1 MLVWS
6 QPFVHTVIV
15 SAEAMVAM
23 AAKTERTGNSGLVRF
38 ISGFR
43 GELDDIRVVG
53 APWFARGK
61 SGHCGVTAETITVC
75 LDGSCDYTDIQEAI
89 DASANFDVI
98 EIAAGTYEP
107 VKTIAISGVAIT
119 VRGAVDRDGNPTT
132 IIDGQGAIRVLECAW
147 LLSPEIENLVVTGG
161 QASRGGGLYC
171 HLGAKPTFR
180 NCVFLENSASFYGG
194 GIACLGNTTEY
205 ETSPTFEGCRLIGN
219 TAFFGGGL
227 DCEGPECSP
236 IFTDCIFEMNS
247 ASERG
252 GGLNCFDQSDPRL
265 ISCVFREN
273 TAFGLGGGVFSEVSS
288 MPILN
293 DTILCGNSPSQI
305 HGPFAEE
312 GDNCIAFSCVDDD
325 ANGLPDKCDENG
337 RGTLLVPSEYATV
350 ASAIAAAGDTDVIE
364 IESGTY
370 NSASTLNPQGKSITL
385 RGAIDS
391 AGIPTT
397 VISGQ
402 GTHRVFQCTSG
413 EQADTVFENL
423 VITGGQ
429 ATNGG
434 GMFCEF
440 SSPTLNNCVF
450 RENASTYGGGL
461 SCQESDPTLNDCVFR
476 SNSALEGAGL
486 RCFLSGPT
494 LNRCLFEENVADF
507 NGGAMLAHFGSRL
520 ELNDCVVE
528 GNSAMLA
535 GGGIYTSNKTSS
547 SALADTRVCGNTPEQ
562 LYGAFTDQG
571 GNCVR
576 GSCGACQVSCTG
588 DLDLDGQVN
597 GEDLGLFLAEWGAC
611 AGCAADFNA
620 DGFVNGE
627 DLGVFLVA
635 WGPCS

>member
-1 MLVWS
+1 MKMILALVLL
-6 QPFVHTVIV
+6 
-15 SAEAMVAM
+15 A
-23 AAKTERTGNSGLVRF
+23 
-38 ISGFR
+38 
-43 GELDDIRVVG
+43 
-53 APWFARGK
+53 FA
-61 SGHCGVTAETITVC
+61 SSSVTAETITVC
-75 LDGSCDYTDIQEAI
+75 LDGSCDHTDIQEAI
-89 DASANFDVI
+89 DVAGFGDVI

-107 VKTIAISGVAIT
+107 AKSIVISCGGFT
-119 VRGAVDRDGNPTT
+119 VRGVVDQNGYPAT
-132 IIDGQGAIRVLECAW
+132 IIDGQGAFRVLECVTPCF
-147 LLSPEIENLVVTGG
+147 LEMENLIVTGG

-171 HLGAKPTFR
+171 HLGARPTFR
-180 NCVFLENSASFYGG
+180 NCVFLENSASLYGG
-194 GIACLGNTTEY
+194 GIACLGINHSHDTI
-205 ETSPTFEGCRLIGN
+205 PTFEGCRLIGN
-219 TAFFGGGL
+219 TAFSGGGL
-227 DCEGPECSP
+227 DCEGPQCRP
-236 IFTDCIFEMNS
+236 VFTDCSFEMNS

-252 GGLNCFDQSDPRL
+252 GGLNCFDQSDPSF

-273 TAFGLGGGVFSEVSS
+273 STFGLGGGVFSEISS
-288 MPILN
+288 MPILT
-293 DTILCGNSPSQI
+293 DTILCSNSPSQI

-312 GDNCIAFSCVDDD
+312 GGNCIVFSCADDD
-325 ANGLPDKCDENG
+325 GNGFPDKCDENG
-337 RGTLLVPSEYATV
+337 RDTLLVPSEYATV

-370 NSASTLNPQGKSITL
+370 DSGSTLNPQGKSITL
-385 RGAIDS
+385 RGAVDS

-402 GTHRVFQCTSG
+402 GTHRVLQCTSG

-434 GMFCEF
+434 GMFCEL

-476 SNSALEGAGL
+476 ANSALEGAGL

-507 NGGAMLAHFGSRL
+507 NGGAMLAHFGSHL

-535 GGGIYTSNKTSS
+535 GGGIYISNKTSS
-547 SALADTRVCGNTPEQ
+547 SALTDTTVCGNTPEQ
-562 LYGAFTDQG
+562 IYGAFTDQG

-576 GSCGACQVSCTG
+576 GWCGSCQVSCTG
-588 DLDLDGQVN
+588 DLNLDGQMN
-597 GEDLGLFLAEWGAC
+597 GEDLGLFLVEWGAC
-611 AGCAADFNA
+611 VGCAADFNA

-627 DLGVFLVA
+627 DLGVLLVA
-635 WGPCS
+635 WGSCS